1 MLYSTMGRDIF
12 SGHELMMYYTEQ
24 KVLEPARVP
33 DRYRLVYIGEGSGV
47 FKNGEKSEFFTAPVI
62 LCLNERDEPELI
74 ETTGL
79 KLEVLYFEPSVIFDE
94 RLTIDNINSNNTY
107 NHGWFYSPFLQRN
120 DFYIGLL
127 PLDYLLPRRI
137 AQLFDFVQDNLTHQR
152 DTAWPCRSRSYLI
165 ELIILVS
172 SLYDQSEHT
181 DRLLAGWIPDEMQ
194 QVLKYL
200 HSHYQD
206 KVTIDTLVTEF
217 HTNKTTLNQKFKEA
231 TGFTIMNIAWS
242 VGNGRNVRLTT
253 NGGKN
258 WTAVTDYNANGIQ
271 SYASFCDDQTGL
283 VGSAVK
289 FGLTVDGGNTWTDV
303 KLPKEG
309 MTIASLFL
317 SCAEQFYVLSD
328 EGVLYCTGDGGKTYT
343 EIPLNLGDIGLYDLK
358 GNKGK
363 LIVGRSP
370 VNTMSFTDDKH
381 GIICMLALGENKQEG
396 YKVYVLSTEDGGETW
411 DADIVGAEF
420 GFIPTNIYISRDGSY
435 LTLQTRGRL
444 VVLERQS

>member
-1 MLYSTMGRDIF
+1 MKKRLTVALSLLMSLLLVLPGCSSKPAQAKQPSPTPSEAVSPDTSADLENASEPVGSANERWSLVADSTVTHSVHYAGYLNA
-12 SGHELMMYYTEQ
+12 ELGYTVGYAGETHYTEDGGQ
-24 KVLEPARVP
+24 NWPK
-33 DRYRLVYIGEGSGV
+33 GE
-47 FKNGEKSEFFTAPVI
+47 N
-62 LCLNERDEPELI
+62 
-74 ETTGL
+74 
-79 KLEVLYFEPSVIFDE
+79 
-94 RLTIDNINSNNTY
+94 
-107 NHGWFYSPFLQRN
+107 
-120 DFYIGLL
+120 
-127 PLDYLLPRRI
+127 
-137 AQLFDFVQDNLTHQR
+137 
-152 DTAWPCRSRSYLI
+152 
-165 ELIILVS
+165 S
-172 SLYDQSEHT
+172 SLCRFGLD
-181 DRLLAGWIPDEMQ
+181 IVDE
-194 QVLKYL
+194 
-200 HSHYQD
+200 
-206 KVTIDTLVTEF
+206 
-217 HTNKTTLNQKFKEA
+217 
-231 TGFTIMNIAWS
+231 NIAWS

-444 VVLERQS
+444 VVLERQL

>member
-1 MLYSTMGRDIF
+1 M
-12 SGHELMMYYTEQ
+12 
-24 KVLEPARVP
+24 
-33 DRYRLVYIGEGSGV
+33 
-47 FKNGEKSEFFTAPVI
+47 
-62 LCLNERDEPELI
+62 
-74 ETTGL
+74 
-79 KLEVLYFEPSVIFDE
+79 
-94 RLTIDNINSNNTY
+94 
-107 NHGWFYSPFLQRN
+107 
-120 DFYIGLL
+120 
-127 PLDYLLPRRI
+127 
-137 AQLFDFVQDNLTHQR
+137 
-152 DTAWPCRSRSYLI
+152 
-165 ELIILVS
+165 VS

-444 VVLERQS
+444 VVLERQL